1 VLGNSRPRRPLAPE
15 KPAARQNPY
24 RRLHGAPREKRFV
37 RDVLVARLDALA
49 ADGVRAAPEMEI
61 DDVGERP
68 LVVADDV
75 PKQGVEN
82 VTVHS
87 PAGHIYSVYNY
98 SV

>member
-1 VLGNSRPRRPLAPE
+1 MLGNSRPGRPLAPE
-15 KPAARQNPY
+15 KAPARQNPD
-24 RRLHGAPREKRFV
+24 RRLHGAAREERFV
-37 RDVLVARLDALA
+37 RDVLVARLDAFA
-49 ADGVRAAPEMEI
+49 ADGVRAAPEVEI
-61 DDVGERP
+61 DDVCERP

-82 VTVHS
+82 VTVHP